1 MTNSI
6 PLSENLMA
14 ALSDPK
20 QTAEQLLELAGSMAA
35 EQRDAHKIIKKEIT
49 YEDRYDKKCASGW
62 ASQRCLTLTY
72 DDGATA
78 TNCSAWS
85 CK

>member
-1 MTNSI
+1 MTHSV
-6 PLSENLMA
+6 PLNETLIA
-14 ALSDPK
+14 ALSDPE
-20 QTAEQLLELAGSMAA
+20 QTAEQLLELAGDMAA
-35 EQRDAHKIIKKEIT
+35 EQRGAHKIIKREVT

-78 TNCSAWS
+78 TNCSTWT